1 MATFTLG
8 EGFKSIRYTF
18 FRQRH
23 VFEVPG
29 IYLIICRIAISQG
42 LRGVYVG
49 QANNLRRKYVEH
61 YNERQNEELRLLI
74 ETCSEPEFA
83 WLPVYEQGQL
93 TDMEQNFI
101 TQYRDVVIN
110 IQFL

>member
-1 MATFTLG
+1 MAMFTLA
-8 EGFKSIRYTF
+8 EGFKSTRYTF

-23 VFEVPG
+23 VVEVPG
-29 IYLIICRIAISQG
+29 IYIIICRTAISQG
-42 LRGVYVG
+42 NRGVYVG
-49 QANNLRRKYVEH
+49 QANNLRRRYVEH

-74 ETCSEPEFA
+74 ETCPEPEFA
-83 WLPVYEQGQL
+83 WLPVYEQGRL
-93 TDMEQNFI
+93 TNIEQNFI